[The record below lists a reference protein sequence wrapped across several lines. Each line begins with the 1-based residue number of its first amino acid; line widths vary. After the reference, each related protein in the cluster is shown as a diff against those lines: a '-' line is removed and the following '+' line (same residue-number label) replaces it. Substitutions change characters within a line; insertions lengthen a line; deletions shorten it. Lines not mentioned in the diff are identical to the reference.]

1 LKRSFAIQRGSV
13 ITWTGDP
20 LTATLDLTAIYTAV
34 TPSFNLVQNEIVSLP
49 LTDQNKFK
57 EKLPFFITLKMSG
70 ELMKPTITF
79 DISLPPNVL
88 TLWPDVDQRLQQIRG
103 EESELNKQVFALLLL
118 NQFVGEDPVESVAGG
133 GAGGGSSV
141 GNLAFQSASQILT
154 NQLDQLAGSLIKG
167 VNIHFDLNNEQ
178 DFSTGNE
185 IDYTELDIAVSKK
198 LFNERVEVSVGSN
211 FDVVGV
217 GAPNQNSS
225 NLAGDVSVDY
235 KLSKDG
241 RYRLRAY
248 RQNQYD
254 EVVEGQVV
262 ETGLSFILTLDY
274 NSLKELFHR
283 SQETKLIERTTIK
296 PVSATSSSNQ

>member
-1 LKRSFAIQRGSV
+1 
-13 ITWTGDP
+13 
-20 LTATLDLTAIYTAV
+20 
-34 TPSFNLVQNEIVSLP
+34 
-49 LTDQNKFK
+49 
-57 EKLPFFITLKMSG
+57 
-70 ELMKPTITF
+70 MKPTITF

-133 GAGGGSSV
+133 GTGGGSSV

-274 NSLKELFHR
+274 NSLKELFQR
-283 SQETKLIERTTIK
+283 STETKLTERTTIK
-296 PVSATSSSNQ
+296 PVSPTSSSNQ

>member
-1 LKRSFAIQRGSV
+1 MRSRASLCR
-13 ITWTGDP
+13 T
-20 LTATLDLTAIYTAV
+20 
-34 TPSFNLVQNEIVSLP
+34 QNR
-49 LTDQNKFK
+49 FK
-57 EKLPFFITLKMSG
+57 EKLPFFVTLKMSG

-79 DISLPPNVL
+79 DISLPPNEL

-103 EESELNKQVFALLLL
+103 EESEMNKQVFALLLL

-133 GAGGGSSV
+133 GTGGGSAV

-167 VNIHFDLNNEQ
+167 VNIHFDLNNVQ
-178 DFSTGNE
+178 DFSTGYE
-185 IDYTELDIAVSKK
+185 VDYTELDVAVSKK

-211 FDVVGV
+211 FDVMGV
-217 GAPNQNSS
+217 GPANQSAS

-254 EVVEGQVV
+254 EVVLVQVV
-262 ETGLSFILTLDY
+262 ETGISFILTLDY

-283 SQETKLIERTTIK
+283 SAETKLQERTAIK
-296 PVSATSSSNQ
+296 PVSATSSNP